1 MNVDKLHE
9 NGISMSLVVVGVVLF
24 RKKMFFLELGSL
36 AELTKTK
43 FFRFLSSQ
51 DDAGLAI
58 SQIARPRQIK
68 FWRFT

>member
-9 NGISMSLVVVGVVLF
+9 NGISMYLVVVGVVLS
-24 RKKMFFLELGSL
+24 RKKMFFLEMGSL
-36 AELTKTK
+36 AELTKTI

-58 SQIARPRQIK
+58 FQIARPRQIK